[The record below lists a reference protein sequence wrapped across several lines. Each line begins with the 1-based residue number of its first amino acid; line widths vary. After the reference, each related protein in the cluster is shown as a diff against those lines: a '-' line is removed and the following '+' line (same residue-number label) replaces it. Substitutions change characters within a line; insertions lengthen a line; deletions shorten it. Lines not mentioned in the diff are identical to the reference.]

1 MLSNMVDLSTAVLAF
16 ETVLKIEY
24 DEPDTKK
31 VIQNAIRK
39 LETAYGMRIEG
50 KTLYDLQS
58 ENINLADN
66 IQNLLQQILECTK
79 TTSFLFQ
86 NGMYHHSIPITLSSV
101 KYLGLGKVALQT
113 ILRYFQN
120 ENEYYLSRNTVPQ
133 LVLGLDGVDMCTVKK
148 MFIILLVLDQLGVTE
163 SVSVLAQY
171 LYYGSVWE
179 DKNGSAYR

>member
-24 DEPDTKK
+24 DETDTKR

-39 LETAYGMRIEG
+39 LETSYGMRIEG
-50 KTLYDLQS
+50 KTLYALQS

-66 IQNLLQQILECTK
+66 IQNLLMQILECTK
-79 TTSFLFQ
+79 TVSFLFQ

-101 KYLGLGKVALQT
+101 KYLGLGKTALQT

-120 ENEYYLSRNTVPQ
+120 EDEYYLSKNTVPQ

-163 SVSVLAQY
+163 SVAVMAQY

>member
-1 MLSNMVDLSTAVLAF
+1 MLGDMVDLSTAVLAF

-79 TTSFLFQ
+79 TVSFLFQ

-120 ENEYYLSRNTVPQ
+120 EDEYYLSKNTIPQ

-148 MFIILLVLDQLGVTE
+148 IFIILLVLDQLGIAE
-163 SVSVLAQY
+163 SVSVLAAV
-171 LYYGSVWE
+171 LIL
-179 DKNGSAYR
+179 R

>member
-1 MLSNMVDLSTAVLAF
+1 MLSNMADLSTAVLAF

-24 DEPDTKK
+24 DETDTKR

-39 LETAYGMRIEG
+39 LETSYGMRIEG
-50 KTLYDLQS
+50 MTLYDLQS

-66 IQNLLQQILECTK
+66 IQNLLMQILECTK
-79 TTSFLFQ
+79 TVSFLFQ

-101 KYLGLGKVALQT
+101 KYLGLGKTALQT

-120 ENEYYLSRNTVPQ
+120 EDEYYLSKNTVPQ

-163 SVSVLAQY
+163 SVAVMAQY

>member
-1 MLSNMVDLSTAVLAF
+1 MDSVPAFLFYHEIAISSIVQLHPVSRNIAV
-16 ETVLKIEY
+16 
-24 DEPDTKK
+24 
-31 VIQNAIRK
+31 
-39 LETAYGMRIEG
+39 
-50 KTLYDLQS
+50 
-58 ENINLADN
+58 
-66 IQNLLQQILECTK
+66 
-79 TTSFLFQ
+79 SFLFQ

-120 ENEYYLSRNTVPQ
+120 EDEYYLSKNTIPQ

-148 MFIILLVLDQLGVTE
+148 MFIILLVLDQLGITE

>member
-1 MLSNMVDLSTAVLAF
+1 MLGNMVDLSTAVLAF

-79 TTSFLFQ
+79 TVSFLFQ

-113 ILRYFQN
+113 ILRY
-120 ENEYYLSRNTVPQ
+120 
-133 LVLGLDGVDMCTVKK
+133 
-148 MFIILLVLDQLGVTE
+148 
-163 SVSVLAQY
+163 
-171 LYYGSVWE
+171 
-179 DKNGSAYR
+179 